1 MLGYNGGKIRMIFY
15 IQVSA
20 LFVVCVMENRFFQQP
35 LWILQT
41 LKNPSNKT
49 DRYVFFLGKKLD
61 FCLKITI
68 FAMFTCELFACMIL
82 S

>member
-1 MLGYNGGKIRMIFY
+1 MSMLGYNGGKIRMIFY

-41 LKNPSNKT
+41 LKILQTKLT
-49 DRYVFFLGKKLD
+49 DMFFFLVKNW
-61 FCLKITI
+61 IS
-68 FAMFTCELFACMIL
+68 A
-82 S
+82 

>member
-1 MLGYNGGKIRMIFY
+1 
-15 IQVSA
+15 
-20 LFVVCVMENRFFQQP
+20 MENLFFQQP

-41 LKNPSNKT
+41 LKILQTKLT
-49 DRYVFFLGKKLD
+49 DMFFFLGKKLD